1 VARLWPVKLADR
13 AIPLLYVVVSLIMM
27 AMPAYVCLAFG
38 AAGLVSMVHAHLGES
53 VASIPPPDM
62 KETIGK
68 LYLGWDR
75 VVQHLQTLPWS
86 RIDPRRSTSMDAL
99 LDDDSPEDD
108 QREYQEPP
116 RPPEATPVSRIPP
129 L

>member
-1 VARLWPVKLADR
+1 
-13 AIPLLYVVVSLIMM
+13 
-27 AMPAYVCLAFG
+27 
-38 AAGLVSMVHAHLGES
+38 
-53 VASIPPPDM
+53 M

-75 VVQHLQTLPWS
+75 VVQYLQTLPWS